1 MAIKSLGPVPALLL
15 MTMDMPIDKITH
27 PKIIP
32 KIRHGKVES
41 ALIKSPKSY
50 VKKSMIGPP
59 QKAHKIVPGFT
70 YPLVVRS
77 ITTNKI
83 HKTMT

>member
-41 ALIKSPKSY
+41 ALIKSPKSH
-50 VKKSMIGPP
+50 VKN
-59 QKAHKIVPGFT
+59 Q
-70 YPLVVRS
+70 
-77 ITTNKI
+77 
-83 HKTMT
+83 